1 MRIDPSIHPPIP
13 ESPQAPSAA
22 RRPFVEVLREQ
33 SSGPSPSTQASG
45 LGSGP
50 PTVPLVLSSQETVKK
65 ILHQAIDTENKMDQ
79 RLREITSGKV
89 FSPSEL
95 LALQAE
101 VFRYS
106 QSVET
111 VSRVTDK
118 LVGGLKQILSTQ
130 V

>member
-1 MRIDPSIHPPIP
+1 MRIDPNRPPTFS
-13 ESPQAPSAA
+13 EATQVPSAA
-22 RRPFVEVLREQ
+22 RRPFVEVLHEKKADSFQ
-33 SSGPSPSTQASG
+33 SPHAAAQGADSIVVPSTPVG
-45 LGSGP
+45 H
-50 PTVPLVLSSQETVKK
+50 ETIKK
-65 ILHQAIDTENKMDQ
+65 ILNQAVDTENKMDQ

-89 FSPSEL
+89 YSPSEL

-106 QSVET
+106 QSIET